1 MYERSAIVLERY
13 FNYLFGLQKEINLK
27 TNYQNYISLV
37 EEVQKYQTTLEEEEQ
52 VIKSFDEVATKIQ
65 EIQKKQEKLSG
76 MNIKLEE
83 ERNRLFSSLD
93 ESPSLIEKK
102 LEKIENTIESNT
114 NNLATLKDNF
124 IEAMK
129 EFSEKQIERNKC
141 SRTKRLVETNHMAF
155 VKQVTEEIQAIDVS
169 DIKKVKMFLTNDDAG
184 IKKELIKTMSEN
196 GKNEKIKFDTNVIE
210 KAVTTRIEIA
220 KKEAE
225 AYLLA
230 YDKMR
235 RFLGEIDSD
244 TLKISKYQKTYRDLS
259 VKFAFLEAEKEYIV
273 GFLDNERMTV
283 INGSKMHAKMMKEAC
298 ENFDLDMA
306 QIKNLY
312 DLILREIAG
321 KSTKKAYNELY
332 NKTYLQEIEDKEKN
346 FEEEVNHMK
355 IQGTVIN
362 SNYWRIEGIKNIYEV
377 FQKEVSEKFEKDL
390 SEYKIE
396 EPKEIEE
403 DIDIFGENGDVL
415 DIEDNEGYEEDKSKE
430 DEIED
435 DEDYIFD
442 EDEEID
448 DELDEYEDDEKFEF
462 DEDENNDDYE
472 EDEDYD
478 ESEYDEEYDESYED
492 DELEDEDYE
501 DDYDDTEETEYYEDE
516 EDDTYDENEYED
528 YEEDEEE
535 NYEEDDEEELRTAKI
550 TSKSRRGNI
559 DDRLAKYKKKM
570 NEEKQSK
577 GFLGFFKDR
586 KNKQF

>member
-1 MYERSAIVLERY
+1 
-13 FNYLFGLQKEINLK
+13 
-27 TNYQNYISLV
+27 
-37 EEVQKYQTTLEEEEQ
+37 
-52 VIKSFDEVATKIQ
+52 
-65 EIQKKQEKLSG
+65 
-76 MNIKLEE
+76 
-83 ERNRLFSSLD
+83 
-93 ESPSLIEKK
+93 
-102 LEKIENTIESNT
+102 
-114 NNLATLKDNF
+114 
-124 IEAMK
+124 
-129 EFSEKQIERNKC
+129 
-141 SRTKRLVETNHMAF
+141 
-155 VKQVTEEIQAIDVS
+155 
-169 DIKKVKMFLTNDDAG
+169 
-184 IKKELIKTMSEN
+184 
-196 GKNEKIKFDTNVIE
+196 
-210 KAVTTRIEIA
+210 
-220 KKEAE
+220 
-225 AYLLA
+225 
-230 YDKMR
+230 
-235 RFLGEIDSD
+235 
-244 TLKISKYQKTYRDLS
+244 
-259 VKFAFLEAEKEYIV
+259 
-273 GFLDNERMTV
+273 
-283 INGSKMHAKMMKEAC
+283 MHTKMMKEAC

-415 DIEDNEGYEEDKSKE
+415 DIEDNEGYEEDNSKE

-442 EDEEID
+442 EDEDEEID
-448 DELDEYEDDEKFEF
+448 DELDEYEDDEEFEI

-528 YEEDEEE
+528 EDYEEDEEE

-550 TSKSRRGNI
+550 TSRSRRGNI